1 VAGNELREQTRSS
14 SYAIKKEAALL
25 RYFAPVTARFDLLPL
40 IAVTPQ

>member
-1 VAGNELREQTRSS
+1 VTGNELREQTRSS

-25 RYFAPVTARFDLLPL
+25 RYFAPVTARFDLLPF